1 MSALWKMAVMEK
13 KKDSTGLPVKSDH
26 SDAGPFRDVPNPG
39 NISDYF
45 IFRKPRS
52 SQATTG
58 FPQEE
63 ASRPPVF
70 KNF

>member
-39 NISDYF
+39 NISRLLYIQKTGIITSNNRLF
-45 IFRKPRS
+45 TGRS
-52 SQATTG
+52 QQQNAG
-58 FPQEE
+58 F
-63 ASRPPVF
+63 
-70 KNF
+70 